1 MAQAC
6 LETFDAVAARAQIQV
21 GNTVGDSFCRRLH
34 YAFFQAERVEVER
47 LRGLVD
53 LLRKRCDELEST
65 VESSTRALRNERAR
79 AVDLER
85 RAESAGGGK
94 KVGGTGGK
102 PSTPGTEKVKKGVEM
117 LPDDCILCS

>member
-1 MAQAC
+1 MPQAC

-21 GNTVGDSFCRRLH
+21 GKVLGDIFRLCLH
-34 YAFFQAERVEVER
+34 DPFFQGERVEVER

-53 LLRKRCDELEST
+53 LLRKRCDELEAA

-94 KVGGTGGK
+94 KAGGAGGK
-102 PSTPGTEKVKKGVEM
+102 PSTPGTEKVQKGSTG
-117 LPDDCILCS
+117 LPDDFSL